1 MSLLSPQ
8 RWWSNRLK
16 SPCSRLPTRPPTCRT
31 ALPPTAPARRSRRWS
46 LPCRPDRERGSTNWR
61 SGWRPSRDE
70 TNAASLPKNR
80 AIMPPRGNG
89 TRRMIAKLLLQNTF
103 FVVALGALLFATAG
117 TLDWPS
123 AWVFLVTSAIIGP
136 ACGLWLAKTDPA
148 LLAERMRPTFQADQP
163 AADKKFMLTFAV
175 VALNWLVAIGL
186 DRRAQAYNVPLALQ
200 ALGLAMYLLSTAF
213 IMWVFRLNSFAAPV
227 VKVQAERH
235 HHVISSGPYAFVRHP
250 MYSGVML
257 FFFGVPLLLGSWW
270 GVAIAPV
277 FAILFAIRARIE
289 ERALVEGLPDYADYA
304 ARVRYRL
311 VPGLW

>member
-1 MSLLSPQ
+1 
-8 RWWSNRLK
+8 
-16 SPCSRLPTRPPTCRT
+16 
-31 ALPPTAPARRSRRWS
+31 
-46 LPCRPDRERGSTNWR
+46 
-61 SGWRPSRDE
+61 
-70 TNAASLPKNR
+70 
-80 AIMPPRGNG
+80 
-89 TRRMIAKLLLQNTF
+89 MIAKLLLQNTI
-103 FVVALGALLFATAG
+103 FVVALGALLFASAG
-117 TLDWPS
+117 TLDWPA

-163 AADKKFMLTFAV
+163 AADKKFMLTFV
-175 VALNWLVAIGL
+175 LVTLIWLVAIGL
-186 DRRAQAYNVPLALQ
+186 DRRAQASDVPLALQ

-213 IMWVFRLNSFAAPV
+213 IMWVFRENSFAAPV

-250 MYSGVML
+250 MYSGIML
-257 FFFGVPLLLGSWW
+257 FFVGVPLLLGSWW

-304 ARVRYRL
+304 ERVRYRL
-311 VPGLW
+311 VPGVW